1 MGRWDITALKNMKK
15 HFFIL
20 AALFAVTFA
29 SAQDYKV
36 EGSSVVFTKVIENT
50 GLSIKDT
57 HTALEAFFA
66 LRYNDVNSTQK
77 LNQEDHLIYKGLF
90 MNVHTYALGVWVNDV
105 PHTVDVAI
113 KENRVRIK
121 IVLDEGICRCTQNL
135 NRYTYLISE
144 SAPIGNNHK
153 NILKPVAQKTF
164 DGVCERIRSLFAD
177 IEKSLQTNSLQ
188 EDW

>member
-1 MGRWDITALKNMKK
+1 MKK
-15 HFFIL
+15 SIFIL
-20 AALFAVTFA
+20 ASLMVATFA
-29 SAQDYKV
+29 NAQEYKV

-50 GLSIKDT
+50 GLSIKDA

-90 MNVHTYALGVWVNDV
+90 MNVHAYSRGIWVNDV

-121 IVLDEGICRCTQNL
+121 IILDEGICRCTQNL
-135 NRYTYLISE
+135 NRYTYLISD

-164 DGVCERIRSLFAD
+164 DGACVRIQSLFAD
-177 IEKSLQTNSLQ
+177 IEKALQTNTLQ